1 MSNVIAQCLM
11 DSVVLHKDDIILQYF
26 KNLFYRLP
34 RCTEHCADILPATAH
49 IQENS
54 LKVYAT
60 KPDSEEDKDLIKKDL
75 GNGKEKKKKR
85 ESEIMMSTSYNEQ
98 DGNNG
103 SNA

>member
-75 GNGKEKKKKR
+75 GNGKEKKKR